1 MAASV
6 LLCGAGDAAHR
17 QAQLILYASLFSFP
31 FLCAMSMPT
40 DARKAANELISFID
54 ASPSPWHAVASVEQ
68 RLRARGFTRLE
79 EGERWQLAAGG
90 RYYTVR
96 GGASLIAFVLGSRVP
111 AETGYRIVGA
121 HTDSPG
127 LRLKPRAALAGDG
140 LLRLGVEVYGG
151 PILATFADRDLSL
164 AGRVVMRAAVGPQ
177 TRLLRFEQP
186 LLRLP
191 NLAIHMNREVN
202 EQGLKLNKQTE
213 LPLILGQLAEGADAE
228 VRLRTLLAEAV
239 QGDAADLLSWDLAVH
254 DAQKGCLWGADQ
266 EFIASRQLDNLA
278 SCHAAIA
285 ALMATEQPAATCIAA
300 LFDHEEVG
308 SESAAGAG
316 GSFVT
321 DVLARIGL
329 QTGLDAE
336 DSLRALARSF
346 FISADMAHASQP
358 NFPAA
363 YEPDHKVMVNGGPV
377 IKSNANQRYST
388 QAETAARFMG
398 LCAQA
403 GVPCQQYAHRTDLGC
418 GSTIGPI
425 VAARLGIAS
434 VDVGAPMWAMHSA
447 RESAGALDHPYMI
460 AALTAAFGS

>member
-1 MAASV
+1 MPQPTPA
-6 LLCGAGDAAHR
+6 R
-17 QAQLILYASLFSFP
+17 QTALDLI
-31 FLCAMSMPT
+31 
-40 DARKAANELISFID
+40 DFID
-54 ASPSPWHAVASVEQ
+54 ASPSPWHAVASTEQ
-68 RLRARGFTRLE
+68 RLLAHGFAPLE

-90 RYYTVR
+90 RYYVTR
-96 GGASLIAFVLGSRVP
+96 GGASLIAFVLGSRPP
-111 AETGYRIVGA
+111 AESGYRIVGA

-127 LRLKPRAALAGDG
+127 LRLKPRPAMAADG

-151 PILATFADRDLSL
+151 PILASFTDRDLSL
-164 AGRVVMRAAVGPQ
+164 AGRVVLRTASGPQ

-191 NLAIHMNREVN
+191 NLAIHMNRDVN

-213 LPLILGQLAEGADAE
+213 LPLILSQLGAGEDAAA
-228 VRLRTLLAEAV
+228 RLRQLLAEAA
-239 QGDAADLLSWDLAVH
+239 QGEAEDLLGWELAVY
-254 DAQKGCLWGADQ
+254 DVQKGCLWGADQ
-266 EFIASRQLDNLA
+266 EFVADGQLDNLA
-278 SCHAAIA
+278 SCHAAIT
-285 ALMATEQPAATCIAA
+285 ALMAMQQPTATCAAT

-316 GSFVT
+316 GSFVG

-329 QTGLDAE
+329 QAGADGE
-336 DSLRALARSF
+336 DRRRALARSF
-346 FISADMAHASQP
+346 FISADMAHAYNP

-363 YEPDHKVMVNGGPV
+363 YEPEHKVQVNGGPV
-377 IKSNANQRYST
+377 IKTNASQRYAT

-398 LCAQA
+398 CCEQA
-403 GVPCQQYAHRTDLGC
+403 GVPCQEYAHRSDLGC

-434 VDVGAPMWAMHSA
+434 VDVGSPMWAMHSA
-447 RESAGALDHPYMI
+447 RESAGAHDHGYMI